1 MLKSH
6 VTFRTG
12 CTQLRHFT
20 KDDVARLLP
29 SSLPPGWLEGKHIL
43 WNPGVGGHPS
53 NDWLGNLWA
62 YLGKNFP
69 SVDELC
75 RLEGLPLL
83 PLDMSEA
90 PITLVRLKQ
99 LSDVVVRSLHGDS
112 LDDAIVGTLKDL
124 GVTVMQG
131 YPRFL
136 GLHPSVSKTFVH
148 PPSVQGV
155 LKALAAF
162 LTLKPTAVQTTT
174 DDGKRCFRRF
184 VAKASSL
191 SPDEKKV
198 LNCIPLFET
207 MSGAFVSKSDGLC
220 AAPDEAFPVKT
231 LRDLIDIREN
241 DTKRLASLLDIQV
254 LTRSEVL
261 LEVIFP
267 DVIGQRYS
275 TEEIDRLMGFVM
287 DRYHVYAAEDGRFQN
302 QLKDLPF
309 VSTKN
314 DRVRPKEVFDPRKDF
329 LKRIFVEEDVFPVG
343 KYVQPTALVI
353 LEYLGMKGEEDITGH
368 NVYESAKAVNKIFDF
383 SAAEMKSSAI
393 MSFLTSNP
401 AKLEEIVS
409 GTSGL
414 GELGKSLEGIPWV
427 SVIRR
432 KPDDFP
438 ESLPFWGETHSE
450 PYFLKPSDVKY
461 KQAANIIGS
470 TKALVKAEPCGKFT
484 RCFSWNADPA
494 VLDVVQH
501 LQNVISCYSP
511 LDKPRYIII
520 AQEIYA
526 FLNGADHNE
535 VLAALEN
542 VKNLPWI
549 WNGDGFSSP
558 RFLIS
563 QKPPID
569 LSPYI
574 CSLPSE
580 VARFYEL
587 FEKFGLQEKCD
598 DAFLLEVLH
607 LIKEKYDNQPPP
619 PTAEVRKDLQLSVD
633 ILNEIKPN
641 VGDRLPPELQ
651 EKVLIPTHVEDDAY
665 VKLAPVERCMYC
677 EHEWLERSNHDGEE
691 DEEMEYSYVHPNI
704 PNSTAELL
712 RVPTLMNRML
722 EPDELDFGEEF
733 GQEEKLTRRLSRL
746 LEDYSD
752 GFAVPK
758 ELVQNADDAGATEV
772 RFLYDERTN
781 QDAMTC
787 LIDEEMKHCQGPALW
802 AYNDA
807 EFRDE
812 DFTNITKL
820 NGATKEQETEKIG
833 KFGLGFNAVYNL
845 TDVPMFLSRNYFV
858 IFDPHKF
865 YLGKAIRNKS
875 KPGIKIN
882 LNKNTKR
889 LRSLSNQFKPFNG
902 IFDCDLHLNKD
913 DYSYPGTL
921 FRFPLRTREQA
932 IKSEI
937 KQLHYDN
944 EQMKELLK
952 LFASGAK
959 TLLLF
964 TQNVVR
970 VSIYHLPKDSNLFC
984 PPSLLFEVS
993 KSLCREGIRREL
1005 SFPVSLSHAAK
1016 KLSKEEQYLLQ
1027 QCNFLQA
1034 SSVVAKNGGDADS
1047 SMPAVLSSALTINIK
1062 STTTES
1068 GKPFVEAEP
1077 YMSDESQTWLV
1088 ASSMGKGLTVQF
1100 KKDDKS
1106 LLPSAGV
1113 AARLTFD
1120 DCGKLLP
1127 VPVVDQVA
1135 ADVQRP
1141 LGKLFCYLPLP
1152 IKSGLPVHVNGA
1164 FAVASSRRSLKE
1176 KTADDKDSMEVE
1188 WNKSL
1193 MQDSVCEAYLDLLED
1208 FKTLASDKYQFYSLW
1223 PRACEVEQN
1232 CEPLARSFYQS
1243 LASGGYSL
1251 FSNGSQWVDIDHV
1264 VFLEPNFRYDPK
1276 IGELSFEVLK
1286 FFKKEDTVIIDLS
1299 AEVYQSFVS
1308 YDLVTK
1314 IQEKNYDKSKFFRE
1328 LFFPN
1333 IASVPPHLRDHLV
1346 LYALDDKD
1354 GEFDDLIKSYAC
1366 IPTTP
1371 NGRKLKCPAQLI
1383 NPTKLAASLF
1393 SPEDEMF
1400 PSGTRDTFQNGLR
1413 LAKLEEL
1420 GMLADDLPWPQLAER
1435 AQSIS
1440 LLSDHCSE
1448 SALKRTKDLI
1458 DHLERNLMNGNE
1470 NRASFESRETFLH
1483 ARFLPVLQR
1492 PKSFPLPWKADEFQ
1506 FKNGRVFMSPT
1517 ESFPKR
1523 VKNLVC
1529 CTEPVLELHLPT
1541 IVQEFLQ
1548 LDTKH
1553 ATLNHV
1559 KMQLNIAASVSTQNL
1574 DPLEIE
1580 SLKEVC
1586 LAAYR
1591 YLEEALC
1598 TKCITEEEVRGLF
1611 GGKKFIFCEGEFV
1624 LTEKV
1629 AFELHYDCSPYL
1641 RQLPQDLAK
1650 SFESF
1655 MKTAGVKAA
1664 FDVDDFKAS
1673 LKQMKHTF
1681 GEENLDEESIQVAVN
1696 MAVQL
1701 GNILKRRSAQIVG
1714 DEGEQDTV
1722 FLPDSLGVMRPVG
1735 DLCMGDCDWIPDDSG
1750 VRLVNEMIPFPVS
1763 TRLGVKT
1770 RREETLNRF
1779 STGIPFGQ
1787 TEKLENRLRRILT
1800 AYPCEKEILKE
1811 LLQNADDAQ
1820 ATEICFISDPRH
1832 HSDEKVFGDSWK
1844 LLQGPALCVYNNRP
1858 FTEADVIGI
1867 QNLGEG
1873 SKGDDPNKTG
1883 QYGVG
1888 FNAVYH
1894 LTDVPSFV
1902 SNGEEIGNV
1911 LCVFDPHHK
1920 YVPGATEWKPGRMF
1934 REMEEVK
1941 KLFPDVFSCY
1951 EQKECPVQD
1960 STMFRF
1966 PLRTEEMAN
1975 SSKISKTP
1983 VTPDALK
1990 DMMKSLKEELFEVL
2004 IFVNNVR
2011 KITLC
2016 DIDPTTGERI
2026 NVYSVAAV
2034 MSEEDETKRQEFA
2047 TFMKNIRK
2055 SAEQPSDL
2063 YPSDIEVKKCSYVL
2077 NLQDNRGNQ
2086 EKWLVV
2092 QQVGFEKQLQQSIRD
2107 AYRRGDLG
2115 MLPRGGVAC
2124 LLEKS
2129 STLNEPASKAK
2140 RAYCFLPLPLE
2151 TSLPLHIN
2159 GHFALAHESRRD
2171 LWRDE
2176 AGGYR
2181 TDWNNA
2187 LLGDV
2192 ISSCYLTLLDEVRGF
2207 FHLQISLN
2215 SAPSKL
2221 QCNKDALF
2229 TKIYEYEKLFPLY
2242 ISEETYW
2249 ATLIRSVYRGMDEK
2263 GLRLLPVVRGGGSER
2278 NDEET
2283 QLTWLPPTGEGKEKA
2298 FFNNLGVS
2306 DCFARQPRR
2315 PPLESDLEKEEKQRT
2330 GKIRRFEDILLQTGF
2345 NLVKFSI
2352 LVYDALKKSDVESHC
2367 VSPSAV
2373 MAFYKTFND
2382 DNPLCCVGPMC
2393 VHIKNTLFKEIENVL
2408 LVLNY
2413 CKDDENFLK
2422 NLSGLPLLATQN
2434 NHLHIFSPHDPK
2446 YISCHHGIL
2455 PQCSEMFVHKNM
2467 RIHIF
2472 NAAKSQESPVFKRF
2486 GVEDFATFLDRTLP
2500 YEYSTS
2506 SGFVA
2511 WCPTQES
2518 VPNKQWVEAVWKFLD
2533 EETKFKEEGKTPSQG
2548 EEIERIKKILQPL
2561 SNWSILPCNE
2571 TIQMAPSGRTEHFL
2585 VPLNL
2590 AQAVLDFSGSDIDA
2604 DISKLV
2610 ESLRKLSLAEVNYSF
2625 LPGDS
2630 KYLARKLV
2638 ASLKTPEYLL
2648 KSLEIKMATNPKAIE
2663 DKLTRIECDNI
2674 LNYFS
2679 RNVERLQER
2688 DKLPLMKLPFYQT
2701 THGILTSIWGKSIC
2715 VLPHDIPREEME
2727 ELGSRLN
2734 LVFLEKWTRL
2744 LPLYKFLEFKC
2755 VSAVDFYCK
2764 FILQNMA
2771 IFSSTARLT
2780 HLKHIRDVVLPG
2792 LSQGDTNEEQRVLKQ
2807 RLLGCLS
2814 ETAFIPFTDGSL
2826 KRASFYYEPGHE
2838 VFRALLPENM
2848 LPPKPF
2854 NTPVWLQFLR
2864 KIGLTCYVSKD
2875 LFLKFAIEIEREGAT
2890 QKNDVT
2896 YTKSKVLVKHLFCR
2910 ENLVEEGFLHSVC
2923 HIRFIATDPVGAEL
2937 RAIHPQFGEGRNGQL
2952 PYIAFKGS
2960 VLPEH
2965 GKAAWTTASI
2975 LPRWAN
2981 PREYVYLMKFKGWKN
2996 ERAFCNAVISYLQI
3010 LSEPT
3015 INQVVFHCQNVCF
3028 QLAEE
3033 NDMETSLDQKV
3044 TRTSVMRSIY
3054 SFLKKNAPSSNFAKE
3069 RLDLTPCILVQE
3081 GQRFVFAKQV
3091 VIELYESLEIKPF
3104 LYRMPNE
3111 LSSFSK
3117 LFEYLGCSPSVT
3129 PSNYVIVLDMLHERC
3144 KEESLHVN
3152 EVNCALRAVK
3162 GLMETMQDSPDA
3174 AQVISSL
3181 YLPATCSYSACL
3193 DDNNGRLKIALMK
3206 ATELIFENTPL
3217 YRDRIKNFN
3226 APFVVD
3232 LDRAKV
3238 SLKNNANYEDLI
3250 MLLPSK
3256 VRPQL
3261 MSCVIEEKFLNS
3273 SDNAKGFDIGAAS
3286 SLRKQLHSEQFYRG
3300 IVRLLRHVSRG
3311 RSLDQNM
3318 LITVKS
3324 GLERIEF
3331 LGMKRIVT
3339 HLVHNGVPIKE
3350 SEREVSY
3357 FLEKVLDS
3365 GHQFWKVYVNAVDD
3379 VDETMSR
3386 ISLTLSEVIAEVCN
3400 GLLRE
3405 ATMYIPVMLGSQ
3417 PGKIWSLLDSMG
3429 IRQDDSNVKERGD
3442 VFPQPGSFIPIAEH
3456 NLLNPAFKFF
3466 EPGEYVGYELDDPS
3480 LHLEEGDAVFI
3491 YAVILKDVSDE
3502 NVSFCEK
3509 SYQIDIG
3516 HEKEPKVARA
3526 TKLYKFHRLQEIASS
3541 ATVLSD
3547 QPGSSPFYNQEIF
3560 DDISR
3565 ILEDAW
3571 KLSEDIRRQIIKR
3584 LILQWHPDKNPG
3596 NEVFCTEI
3604 FQHIKNEIER
3614 LEREQLRRCMESGSP
3629 HGSYGVYFPFWGARV
3644 RQYNSQRQEYTENF
3658 IRHYGSWSHRS
3669 RSWEVPPSFCT
3680 TNPQPAQARRWFR
3693 QAEADLAAA
3702 DNDISS
3708 AKPSFVWACFKCHQ
3722 VRDRVHSNHFECV
3735 ASKKKSKGTHTI
3747 TLLVKS
3753 HIACNGRSDF
3763 FLLLG
3768 YNNCS
3773 SFAPSLE
3780 SFETGLG
3787 LLNAAVLFK
3796 SFGRHDA
3803 NVHCFSG
3810 CRESAESRPI
3820 FFRFKQDQCSQL
3832 SAKFLVAG

>member
-29 SSLPPGWLEGKHIL
+29 SSLPPGWLEGQHIL

-83 PLDMSEA
+83 PLDISEA

-99 LSDVVVRSLHGDS
+99 ISDVVVRSLHGDS
-112 LDDAIVGTLKDL
+112 LDDAIVGTLKEL

-131 YPRFL
+131 YPSFL

-174 DDGKRCFRRF
+174 DDGKRCFRKF

-207 MSGAFVSKSDGLC
+207 MFGAFVSKSDGLC

-275 TEEIDRLMGFVM
+275 TKEIDRLMGFVM

-343 KYVQPTALVI
+343 KYDHPSALVI
-353 LEYLGMKGEEDITGH
+353 LECLGMKSEGEITGQ
-368 NVYESAKAVNKIFDF
+368 NVYESAKAVNTIFDF

-414 GELGKSLEGIPWV
+414 GELGMHLKGIPWV
-427 SVIRR
+427 SVMRR

-438 ESLPFWGETHSE
+438 ESLPFWGETHTE
-450 PYFLKPSDVKY
+450 PYFLKPSDVRY
-461 KQAANIIGS
+461 KQAANVIGS
-470 TKALVKAEPCGKFT
+470 VKPLVKAEPCGQLT
-484 RCFSWNADPA
+484 RFFSWDTDPT
-494 VLDVVQH
+494 VFHVVQH
-501 LQNVISCYSP
+501 LQNVISCYSTRE
-511 LDKPRYIII
+511 KPRYIII
-520 AQEIYA
+520 AQEVYA
-526 FLNGADHNE
+526 FLSRADHND
-535 VLAALEN
+535 VLTALEN

-580 VARFYEL
+580 VARFYKL
-587 FEKFGLQEKCD
+587 FAKFDLQEKCD
-598 DAFLLEVLH
+598 DAFLVEVLH
-607 LIKEKYDNQPPP
+607 QIKEKYDNHPPP
-619 PTAEVRKDLQLSVD
+619 PPAEVRKDLQLSVD
-633 ILNEIKPN
+633 ILNEIKPKI
-641 VGDRLPPELQ
+641 GDQLPPELQ

-677 EHEWLERSNHDGEE
+677 EHEWLERRNHDGEE
-691 DEEMEYSYVHPNI
+691 DEEMEYFYVHPNI

-712 RVPTLMNRML
+712 HVPTLMNRML
-722 EPDELDFGEEF
+722 EPDELDIGEEF
-733 GQEEKLTRRLSRL
+733 GQEEKLTRRLSKL
-746 LEDYSD
+746 LEDYTD

-802 AYNDA
+802 VYNDA

-812 DFTNITKL
+812 DFTNIAKL

-845 TDVPMFLSRNYFV
+845 TDVPMFLSRNFFV
-858 IFDPHKF
+858 IFDPNKF

-970 VSIYHLPKDSNLFC
+970 VSIYHLPKDSSLSC

-993 KSLCREGIRREL
+993 KSLCREGIQREL

-1047 SMPAVLSSALTINIK
+1047 SMPAGLSSALTINIK

-1068 GKPFVEAEP
+1068 GKPFVEAEA

-1088 ASSMGKGLTVQF
+1088 ANSMGKGLTVQF
-1100 KKDDKS
+1100 KKDEKS

-1113 AARLTFD
+1113 AARLFFD
-1120 DCGKLLP
+1120 DCGKILP

-1135 ADVQRP
+1135 ANVQRP
-1141 LGKLFCYLPLP
+1141 IGKLFCYLPLP
-1152 IKSGLPVHVNGA
+1152 IKSGFPVHVNGA

-1176 KTADDKDSMEVE
+1176 KTADDKDSMGVE

-1208 FKTLASDKYQFYSLW
+1208 VKTLASDKYQFYSLW
-1223 PRACEVEQN
+1223 PRAREVEQN

-1251 FSNGSQWVDIDHV
+1251 FSNGSQWVNIDHV

-1286 FFKKEDTVIIDLS
+1286 FFKKEDTVIIDIP

-1308 YDLVTK
+1308 YDLMTK

-1400 PSGTRDTFQNGLR
+1400 PSGTRDTFLNGLR
-1413 LAKLEEL
+1413 LAKLEQL

-1458 DHLERNLMNGNE
+1458 DHLERNLMYGNE
-1470 NRASFESRETFLH
+1470 NRASSESRETFLH

-1492 PKSFPLPWKADEFQ
+1492 PKSFPLPWKADEFR

-1523 VKNLVC
+1523 VKDLVC

-1541 IVQEFLQ
+1541 IVQAFLQ

-1574 DPLEIE
+1574 DPLEIK

-1598 TKCITEEEVRGLF
+1598 NKCIAEEEVRGLF

-1701 GNILKRRSAQIVG
+1701 GNILKRRSTQIVG

-1787 TEKLENRLRRILT
+1787 SEKLENRLRRILT

-1820 ATEICFISDPRH
+1820 ATEICFISDPRQ

-1858 FTEADVIGI
+1858 FTEADIIGI

-1902 SNGEEIGNV
+1902 SSGEEIGNV

-1934 REMEEVK
+1934 REMEKVK
-1941 KLFPDVFSCY
+1941 KLFPDVFFCY

-2063 YPSDIEVKKCSYVL
+2063 YPSDIEVKKFSYVL
-2077 NLQDNRGNQ
+2077 NLQDNCGNQ

-2140 RAYCFLPLPLE
+2140 KAYCFLPLPLE

-2159 GHFALAHESRRD
+2159 GHFALDHESRRN

-2215 SAPSKL
+2215 SAQSKL

-2298 FFNNLGVS
+2298 FFNNLGAS
-2306 DCFARQPRR
+2306 DCFARKPRR

-2352 LVYDALKKSDVESHC
+2352 LVYDALKKSGVESHC

-2382 DNPLCCVGPMC
+2382 DNPLCCVGPTC

-2413 CKDDENFLK
+2413 CKDDENFLE

-2446 YISCHHGIL
+2446 YISRHHGIL
-2455 PQCSEMFVHKNM
+2455 PQCSEMFVHNNM

-2472 NAAKSQESPVFKRF
+2472 NAAKSQDSPVFKRF

-2533 EETKFKEEGKTPSQG
+2533 EETKFKEERKTPSQG

-2561 SNWSILPCNE
+2561 SNWSILPCTE

-2590 AQAVLDFSGSDIDA
+2590 AQAVLDFSYSDIDA
-2604 DISKLV
+2604 VISKLV

-2648 KSLEIKMATNPKAIE
+2648 KSLEIKMATNPKVIE

-2674 LNYFS
+2674 LDYFS

-2715 VLPHDIPREEME
+2715 VLPHDIPREEVE

-2734 LVFLEKWTRL
+2734 VVFLEEWTHL

-2755 VSAVDFYCK
+2755 VSTVDFYCE

-2792 LSQGDTNEEQRVLKQ
+2792 LSQGDTNEKQRVLKQ

-2848 LPPKPF
+2848 LPPEPF
-2854 NTPVWLQFLR
+2854 NTPDWLQFLR
-2864 KIGLTCYVSKD
+2864 KIGLTCDVSKD

-2910 ENLVEEGFLHSVC
+2910 QNLVEEGFLHSVC

-2937 RAIHPQFGEGRNGQL
+2937 RAIHSQFGEGRNGQL

-3010 LSEPT
+3010 LTEPT

-3033 NDMETSLDQKV
+3033 NDMETTLDQKV

-3054 SFLKKNAPSSNFAKE
+3054 SFLQKNAPSSNFAKE

-3193 DDNNGRLKIALMK
+3193 DDNNGRLKVALMK

-3238 SLKNNANYEDLI
+3238 SCKNNANYEDLI

-3256 VRPQL
+3256 VRPHM

-3350 SEREVSY
+3350 SEREVPY

-3491 YAVILKDVSDE
+3491 YAVILKDVSGE

-3547 QPGSSPFYNQEIF
+3547 QQGSSPFYNQEIF

-3614 LEREQLRRCMESGSP
+3614 LEREQLRRCMESGST

-3753 HIACNGRSDF
+3753 HIACNGRSD
-3763 FLLLG
+3763 
-3768 YNNCS
+3768 
-3773 SFAPSLE
+3773 
-3780 SFETGLG
+3780 
-3787 LLNAAVLFK
+3787 LF
-3796 SFGRHDA
+3796 
-3803 NVHCFSG
+3803 CF
-3810 CRESAESRPI
+3810 
-3820 FFRFKQDQCSQL
+3820 
-3832 SAKFLVAG
+3832 

>member
-1 MLKSH
+1 M
-6 VTFRTG
+6 
-12 CTQLRHFT
+12 
-20 KDDVARLLP
+20 
-29 SSLPPGWLEGKHIL
+29 
-43 WNPGVGGHPS
+43 
-53 NDWLGNLWA
+53 
-62 YLGKNFP
+62 Y
-69 SVDELC
+69 
-75 RLEGLPLL
+75 
-83 PLDMSEA
+83 
-90 PITLVRLKQ
+90 
-99 LSDVVVRSLHGDS
+99 
-112 LDDAIVGTLKDL
+112 
-124 GVTVMQG
+124 
-131 YPRFL
+131 
-136 GLHPSVSKTFVH
+136 
-148 PPSVQGV
+148 
-155 LKALAAF
+155 
-162 LTLKPTAVQTTT
+162 
-174 DDGKRCFRRF
+174 
-184 VAKASSL
+184 
-191 SPDEKKV
+191 
-198 LNCIPLFET
+198 
-207 MSGAFVSKSDGLC
+207 
-220 AAPDEAFPVKT
+220 
-231 LRDLIDIREN
+231 REH
-241 DTKRLASLLDIQV
+241 D
-254 LTRSEVL
+254 
-261 LEVIFP
+261 
-267 DVIGQRYS
+267 
-275 TEEIDRLMGFVM
+275 
-287 DRYHVYAAEDGRFQN
+287 
-302 QLKDLPF
+302 
-309 VSTKN
+309 
-314 DRVRPKEVFDPRKDF
+314 
-329 LKRIFVEEDVFPVG
+329 
-343 KYVQPTALVI
+343 
-353 LEYLGMKGEEDITGH
+353 
-368 NVYESAKAVNKIFDF
+368 
-383 SAAEMKSSAI
+383 
-393 MSFLTSNP
+393 
-401 AKLEEIVS
+401 
-409 GTSGL
+409 
-414 GELGKSLEGIPWV
+414 
-427 SVIRR
+427 
-432 KPDDFP
+432 
-438 ESLPFWGETHSE
+438 
-450 PYFLKPSDVKY
+450 
-461 KQAANIIGS
+461 
-470 TKALVKAEPCGKFT
+470 
-484 RCFSWNADPA
+484 
-494 VLDVVQH
+494 
-501 LQNVISCYSP
+501 
-511 LDKPRYIII
+511 
-520 AQEIYA
+520 
-526 FLNGADHNE
+526 
-535 VLAALEN
+535 
-542 VKNLPWI
+542 
-549 WNGDGFSSP
+549 
-558 RFLIS
+558 
-563 QKPPID
+563 
-569 LSPYI
+569 
-574 CSLPSE
+574 
-580 VARFYEL
+580 
-587 FEKFGLQEKCD
+587 
-598 DAFLLEVLH
+598 
-607 LIKEKYDNQPPP
+607 
-619 PTAEVRKDLQLSVD
+619 
-633 ILNEIKPN
+633 
-641 VGDRLPPELQ
+641 
-651 EKVLIPTHVEDDAY
+651 
-665 VKLAPVERCMYC
+665 
-677 EHEWLERSNHDGEE
+677 WLERSNHDGEE
-691 DEEMEYSYVHPNI
+691 DEGMKYFYVHRNI

-820 NGATKEQETEKIG
+820 NGATKEQESEKIG

-1034 SSVVAKNGGDADS
+1034 SSVVAKNGGGADS

-1068 GKPFVEAEP
+1068 GKPFVEGEP

-1176 KTADDKDSMEVE
+1176 KTADDKDSMGVE

-1223 PRACEVEQN
+1223 PRACEAEQN

-1308 YDLVTK
+1308 YNLVTK

-1506 FKNGRVFMSPT
+1506 FMNGRVFMSPT

-1598 TKCITEEEVRGLF
+1598 TKCITEEEVRGFF

-1701 GNILKRRSAQIVG
+1701 GNILKRRSTQIVG

-1787 TEKLENRLRRILT
+1787 SEKLENRLRRILT

-1858 FTEADVIGI
+1858 FTEADIIGI

-1902 SNGEEIGNV
+1902 SSGEEIGNV

-1934 REMEEVK
+1934 REMEKVK

-2159 GHFALAHESRRD
+2159 GHFALNHESRRN

-2192 ISSCYLTLLDEVRGF
+2192 ISSCYL
-2207 FHLQISLN
+2207 
-2215 SAPSKL
+2215 
-2221 QCNKDALF
+2221 C
-2229 TKIYEYEKLFPLY
+2229 
-2242 ISEETYW
+2242 
-2249 ATLIRSVYRGMDEK
+2249 
-2263 GLRLLPVVRGGGSER
+2263 
-2278 NDEET
+2278 
-2283 QLTWLPPTGEGKEKA
+2283 
-2298 FFNNLGVS
+2298 
-2306 DCFARQPRR
+2306 
-2315 PPLESDLEKEEKQRT
+2315 
-2330 GKIRRFEDILLQTGF
+2330 
-2345 NLVKFSI
+2345 
-2352 LVYDALKKSDVESHC
+2352 
-2367 VSPSAV
+2367 
-2373 MAFYKTFND
+2373 
-2382 DNPLCCVGPMC
+2382 
-2393 VHIKNTLFKEIENVL
+2393 
-2408 LVLNY
+2408 
-2413 CKDDENFLK
+2413 
-2422 NLSGLPLLATQN
+2422 
-2434 NHLHIFSPHDPK
+2434 
-2446 YISCHHGIL
+2446 
-2455 PQCSEMFVHKNM
+2455 
-2467 RIHIF
+2467 
-2472 NAAKSQESPVFKRF
+2472 
-2486 GVEDFATFLDRTLP
+2486 
-2500 YEYSTS
+2500 
-2506 SGFVA
+2506 
-2511 WCPTQES
+2511 
-2518 VPNKQWVEAVWKFLD
+2518 
-2533 EETKFKEEGKTPSQG
+2533 
-2548 EEIERIKKILQPL
+2548 
-2561 SNWSILPCNE
+2561 
-2571 TIQMAPSGRTEHFL
+2571 
-2585 VPLNL
+2585 
-2590 AQAVLDFSGSDIDA
+2590 
-2604 DISKLV
+2604 
-2610 ESLRKLSLAEVNYSF
+2610 
-2625 LPGDS
+2625 
-2630 KYLARKLV
+2630 
-2638 ASLKTPEYLL
+2638 
-2648 KSLEIKMATNPKAIE
+2648 
-2663 DKLTRIECDNI
+2663 
-2674 LNYFS
+2674 
-2679 RNVERLQER
+2679 
-2688 DKLPLMKLPFYQT
+2688 
-2701 THGILTSIWGKSIC
+2701 
-2715 VLPHDIPREEME
+2715 
-2727 ELGSRLN
+2727 
-2734 LVFLEKWTRL
+2734 
-2744 LPLYKFLEFKC
+2744 
-2755 VSAVDFYCK
+2755 
-2764 FILQNMA
+2764 
-2771 IFSSTARLT
+2771 
-2780 HLKHIRDVVLPG
+2780 
-2792 LSQGDTNEEQRVLKQ
+2792 
-2807 RLLGCLS
+2807 
-2814 ETAFIPFTDGSL
+2814 
-2826 KRASFYYEPGHE
+2826 
-2838 VFRALLPENM
+2838 
-2848 LPPKPF
+2848 
-2854 NTPVWLQFLR
+2854 
-2864 KIGLTCYVSKD
+2864 
-2875 LFLKFAIEIEREGAT
+2875 
-2890 QKNDVT
+2890 
-2896 YTKSKVLVKHLFCR
+2896 
-2910 ENLVEEGFLHSVC
+2910 
-2923 HIRFIATDPVGAEL
+2923 
-2937 RAIHPQFGEGRNGQL
+2937 
-2952 PYIAFKGS
+2952 
-2960 VLPEH
+2960 
-2965 GKAAWTTASI
+2965 
-2975 LPRWAN
+2975 
-2981 PREYVYLMKFKGWKN
+2981 
-2996 ERAFCNAVISYLQI
+2996 
-3010 LSEPT
+3010 
-3015 INQVVFHCQNVCF
+3015 
-3028 QLAEE
+3028 
-3033 NDMETSLDQKV
+3033 
-3044 TRTSVMRSIY
+3044 
-3054 SFLKKNAPSSNFAKE
+3054 
-3069 RLDLTPCILVQE
+3069 
-3081 GQRFVFAKQV
+3081 
-3091 VIELYESLEIKPF
+3091 
-3104 LYRMPNE
+3104 
-3111 LSSFSK
+3111 
-3117 LFEYLGCSPSVT
+3117 
-3129 PSNYVIVLDMLHERC
+3129 
-3144 KEESLHVN
+3144 
-3152 EVNCALRAVK
+3152 
-3162 GLMETMQDSPDA
+3162 
-3174 AQVISSL
+3174 
-3181 YLPATCSYSACL
+3181 
-3193 DDNNGRLKIALMK
+3193 
-3206 ATELIFENTPL
+3206 
-3217 YRDRIKNFN
+3217 
-3226 APFVVD
+3226 
-3232 LDRAKV
+3232 
-3238 SLKNNANYEDLI
+3238 
-3250 MLLPSK
+3250 
-3256 VRPQL
+3256 
-3261 MSCVIEEKFLNS
+3261 
-3273 SDNAKGFDIGAAS
+3273 
-3286 SLRKQLHSEQFYRG
+3286 
-3300 IVRLLRHVSRG
+3300 
-3311 RSLDQNM
+3311 
-3318 LITVKS
+3318 
-3324 GLERIEF
+3324 
-3331 LGMKRIVT
+3331 
-3339 HLVHNGVPIKE
+3339 
-3350 SEREVSY
+3350 
-3357 FLEKVLDS
+3357 
-3365 GHQFWKVYVNAVDD
+3365 
-3379 VDETMSR
+3379 
-3386 ISLTLSEVIAEVCN
+3386 
-3400 GLLRE
+3400 
-3405 ATMYIPVMLGSQ
+3405 
-3417 PGKIWSLLDSMG
+3417 
-3429 IRQDDSNVKERGD
+3429 
-3442 VFPQPGSFIPIAEH
+3442 
-3456 NLLNPAFKFF
+3456 
-3466 EPGEYVGYELDDPS
+3466 
-3480 LHLEEGDAVFI
+3480 
-3491 YAVILKDVSDE
+3491 
-3502 NVSFCEK
+3502 
-3509 SYQIDIG
+3509 
-3516 HEKEPKVARA
+3516 
-3526 TKLYKFHRLQEIASS
+3526 
-3541 ATVLSD
+3541 
-3547 QPGSSPFYNQEIF
+3547 
-3560 DDISR
+3560 
-3565 ILEDAW
+3565 
-3571 KLSEDIRRQIIKR
+3571 
-3584 LILQWHPDKNPG
+3584 
-3596 NEVFCTEI
+3596 
-3604 FQHIKNEIER
+3604 
-3614 LEREQLRRCMESGSP
+3614 
-3629 HGSYGVYFPFWGARV
+3629 
-3644 RQYNSQRQEYTENF
+3644 
-3658 IRHYGSWSHRS
+3658 
-3669 RSWEVPPSFCT
+3669 
-3680 TNPQPAQARRWFR
+3680 
-3693 QAEADLAAA
+3693 
-3702 DNDISS
+3702 
-3708 AKPSFVWACFKCHQ
+3708 
-3722 VRDRVHSNHFECV
+3722 
-3735 ASKKKSKGTHTI
+3735 
-3747 TLLVKS
+3747 
-3753 HIACNGRSDF
+3753 
-3763 FLLLG
+3763 
-3768 YNNCS
+3768 
-3773 SFAPSLE
+3773 
-3780 SFETGLG
+3780 
-3787 LLNAAVLFK
+3787 
-3796 SFGRHDA
+3796 
-3803 NVHCFSG
+3803 
-3810 CRESAESRPI
+3810 
-3820 FFRFKQDQCSQL
+3820 
-3832 SAKFLVAG
+3832 

>member
-29 SSLPPGWLEGKHIL
+29 SSLPPGWLEGQHIL

-69 SVDELC
+69 SEDELC

-83 PLDMSEA
+83 PLDMSKA
-90 PITLVRLKQ
+90 PITLVRLKK

-112 LDDAIVGTLKDL
+112 LDDALVGALKEL

-131 YPRFL
+131 YPWFL
-136 GLHPSVSKTFVH
+136 GLLPAVSETFVH

-155 LKALAAF
+155 LKAVAAF
-162 LTLKPTAVQTTT
+162 LSSKPTTAQTIT
-174 DDGKRCFRRF
+174 DDGKRCLRRF
-184 VAKASSL
+184 FAKASWL

-198 LNCIPLFET
+198 LSCIPLFET
-207 MSGAFVSKSDGLC
+207 MSGAFVSKNDGLC
-220 AAPDEAFPVKT
+220 AASEEAFPVKI

-241 DTKRLASLLDIQV
+241 DAKRLVGLLDIKV

-267 DVIGQRYS
+267 DVIHQRYS

-287 DRYHVYAAEDGRFQN
+287 DRYHIYTAEDGRFQN

-314 DRVRPKEVFDPRKDF
+314 DRMRPKEVFDPRDDF

-343 KYVQPTALVI
+343 KYAQPTALVV
-353 LEYLGMKGEEDITGH
+353 LEYLGMKGKGEITGQK
-368 NVYESAKAVNKIFDF
+368 VYESAKAVNNILDVA
-383 SAAEMKSSAI
+383 AAETKSLAI

-401 AKLEEIVS
+401 TKLEEIVS

-414 GELGKSLEGIPWV
+414 GELGIHLKNMPWV

-432 KPDDFP
+432 KPDDYP
-438 ESLPFWGETHSE
+438 ENLPFWGETHTE

-470 TKALVKAEPCGKFT
+470 TKALVKAEPSSQLT
-484 RCFSWNADPA
+484 RFFSWNADPA
-494 VLDVVQH
+494 ASDVVQH
-501 LQNVISCYSP
+501 LQNVIRAYSP
-511 LDKPRYIII
+511 QEKPRYIII

-526 FLNGADHNE
+526 FLSCAHHDE

-574 CSLPSE
+574 FSLPSE
-580 VARFYEL
+580 MGRFYGL
-587 FEKFGLQEKCD
+587 FAKFGLQEKCNE
-598 DAFLLEVLH
+598 AFLLEVLH
-607 LIKEKYDNQPPP
+607 LIKEKYDDHPPP

-641 VGDRLPPELQ
+641 VGDQLPPELQ

-691 DEEMEYSYVHPNI
+691 DEEMEYFYVHPNI

-712 RVPTLMNRML
+712 HVPTLMNRML
-722 EPDELDFGEEF
+722 EPDELDIGEEF

-746 LEDYSD
+746 LEDYTD

-802 AYNDA
+802 VYNDA

-845 TDVPMFLSRNYFV
+845 TDVPMFLSRNFFV
-858 IFDPHKF
+858 IFDPNKF

-970 VSIYHLPKDSNLFC
+970 VSIYHLPKDSSLSC

-993 KSLCREGIRREL
+993 KSLCREGIQREL

-1047 SMPAVLSSALTINIK
+1047 SMPAGLSSALTINIK

-1068 GKPFVEAEP
+1068 GKPFVEAEA

-1088 ASSMGKGLTVQF
+1088 ANSMGKGLTVQF
-1100 KKDDKS
+1100 KKDEKS

-1113 AARLTFD
+1113 AARLFFD
-1120 DCGKLLP
+1120 DCGKILP
-1127 VPVVDQVA
+1127 VPVVDQVVA
-1135 ADVQRP
+1135 NVQRP
-1141 LGKLFCYLPLP
+1141 IGKLFCYLPLP
-1152 IKSGLPVHVNGA
+1152 IKSGFPVHVNGA

-1176 KTADDKDSMEVE
+1176 KTADDKDSMGVE

-1208 FKTLASDKYQFYSLW
+1208 VKTLASDKYQFYSLW
-1223 PRACEVEQN
+1223 PRAREVEQN

-1251 FSNGSQWVDIDHV
+1251 FSNGSQWVNIDHV

-1286 FFKKEDTVIIDLS
+1286 FFKKEDTVIIDIP

-1400 PSGTRDTFQNGLR
+1400 PSGTRDTFLNGLR
-1413 LAKLEEL
+1413 LAKLEQL

-1458 DHLERNLMNGNE
+1458 DHLERNLMYGNE
-1470 NRASFESRETFLH
+1470 NRASSESRETFLH

-1492 PKSFPLPWKADEFQ
+1492 PKSFPLPWKADEFR

-1523 VKNLVC
+1523 VKDLVC

-1541 IVQEFLQ
+1541 IVQAFLQ

-1574 DPLEIE
+1574 DPLEIK

-1598 TKCITEEEVRGLF
+1598 NKCIAEEEVRGLF

-1701 GNILKRRSAQIVG
+1701 GNILKRRSTQIVG

-1787 TEKLENRLRRILT
+1787 SEKLENRLRRILT

-1820 ATEICFISDPRH
+1820 ATEICFISDPRQ

-1858 FTEADVIGI
+1858 FTEADIIGI

-1902 SNGEEIGNV
+1902 SSGEEIGNV

-1934 REMEEVK
+1934 REAEKVK
-1941 KLFPDVFSCY
+1941 KVFPDVFFCY

-2077 NLQDNRGNQ
+2077 NLQDNCGNQ

-2140 RAYCFLPLPLE
+2140 KAYCFLPLPLE

-2159 GHFALAHESRRD
+2159 GHFALDHESRRN

-2215 SAPSKL
+2215 SAQSKL

-2298 FFNNLGVS
+2298 FFNNLGAS
-2306 DCFARQPRR
+2306 DCFARKPRR

-2352 LVYDALKKSDVESHC
+2352 LVYDALKKSGVESHC

-2413 CKDDENFLK
+2413 CKDDENFLE

-2446 YISCHHGIL
+2446 YISRHHGIL
-2455 PQCSEMFVHKNM
+2455 PQCSEMFVHNNM

-2472 NAAKSQESPVFKRF
+2472 NAAKSQDSPVFKRF

-2500 YEYSTS
+2500 YEHSTS

-2561 SNWSILPCNE
+2561 SNWSILPCTE

-2590 AQAVLDFSGSDIDA
+2590 AQAVLDFSYSDIDA
-2604 DISKLV
+2604 VISKLV
-2610 ESLRKLSLAEVNYSF
+2610 ESLRKLSLAEVNCSF

-2674 LNYFS
+2674 LDYFS

-2715 VLPHDIPREEME
+2715 VLPHDIPREEVE

-2734 LVFLEKWTRL
+2734 VVFLEEWTHL

-2755 VSAVDFYCK
+2755 VSTVDFYCK

-2792 LSQGDTNEEQRVLKQ
+2792 LSQGDTNEKQRVLKQ

-2848 LPPKPF
+2848 LPPEPF
-2854 NTPVWLQFLR
+2854 NTPDWLQFLR
-2864 KIGLTCYVSKD
+2864 KIGLTCDVSKD

-2910 ENLVEEGFLHSVC
+2910 QNLVEEGFLHSVC

-2937 RAIHPQFGEGRNGQL
+2937 RAIHSQFGEGRNGQL

-3010 LSEPT
+3010 LTEPT

-3033 NDMETSLDQKV
+3033 NDMETTLDQKV

-3054 SFLKKNAPSSNFAKE
+3054 SFLQKNAPSSNFAKE

-3193 DDNNGRLKIALMK
+3193 DDNNGRLKVALMK

-3238 SLKNNANYEDLI
+3238 SCKNNANYEDLI

-3256 VRPQL
+3256 VRPHM

-3350 SEREVSY
+3350 SEREVPY

-3491 YAVILKDVSDE
+3491 YAVILKDVSGE

-3516 HEKEPKVARA
+3516 HEREPKVARA

-3547 QPGSSPFYNQEIF
+3547 QQGSSPFYNQEIF

-3571 KLSEDIRRQIIKR
+3571 KLSEAIRRQIIKR

-3614 LEREQLRRCMESGSP
+3614 LEREQLRRCMESGST

-3753 HIACNGRSDF
+3753 HIACNGRSD
-3763 FLLLG
+3763 
-3768 YNNCS
+3768 
-3773 SFAPSLE
+3773 
-3780 SFETGLG
+3780 
-3787 LLNAAVLFK
+3787 LF
-3796 SFGRHDA
+3796 
-3803 NVHCFSG
+3803 CF
-3810 CRESAESRPI
+3810 
-3820 FFRFKQDQCSQL
+3820 
-3832 SAKFLVAG
+3832 